1 VGGKDFAPLI
11 LADKWEFVLRLLT
24 NRSGLVATVFI
35 ASFEYCGDDT
45 VLFIAA

>member
-1 VGGKDFAPLI
+1 MTPHLWCFQVNRG
-11 LADKWEFVLRLLT
+11 FVLRLLT

-35 ASFEYCGDDT
+35 ASFEYCGDET